1 MEHEIDTIIKV
12 LLIIFMILFIVYL
25 IFKDLGI
32 FSQTLG
38 LEHLRVER
46 GIKGLMS
53 EIFSRHSEINEK
65 KLLGTSDTE
74 PESHEKLLI
83 YQKPSRGN
91 GRKNVFSF

>member
-46 GIKGLMS
+46 GRGLMS

-65 KLLGTSDTE
+65 KLLGMSDTE
-74 PESHEKLLI
+74 PESHEKVLI

>member
-46 GIKGLMS
+46 GRGLMS
-53 EIFSRHSEINEK
+53 EIFSRHFEINEK

-74 PESHEKLLI
+74 PESHEKVLI